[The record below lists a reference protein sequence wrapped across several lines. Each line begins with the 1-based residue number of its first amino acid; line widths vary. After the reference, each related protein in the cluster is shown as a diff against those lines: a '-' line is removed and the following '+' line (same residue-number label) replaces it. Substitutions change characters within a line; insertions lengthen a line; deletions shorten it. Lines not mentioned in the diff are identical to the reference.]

1 MTNQTY
7 GVLDSGEGGGSG
19 WTAAANLEKIHIV
32 RYTGETIEEIETKFG
47 VRRDVPVVD
56 ICVRDAREWVEYRDT
71 AMFPVALRNT
81 INRGVREGQE
91 WLVGWLIQ
99 PEETYLWSPV
109 NANGANIDQYADHIN
124 AHIAALRETWTKP
137 PAALAANVAS
147 FPTAPDDE
155 PF

>member
-19 WTAAANLEKIHIV
+19 WTAADNLEKIHIV

-71 AMFPVALRNT
+71 AMFPIALRNT
-81 INRGVREGQE
+81 ITRGVREGHE
-91 WLVGWLIQ
+91 WLVGWLVR

-109 NANGANIDQYADHIN
+109 NAGGANIDRYAEHIN

-137 PAALAANVAS
+137 PAARAANVA
-147 FPTAPDDE
+147 AAAVPDDE
-155 PF
+155 

>member
-1 MTNQTY
+1 MTKPTY
-7 GVLDSGEGGGSG
+7 GVLDSGDGGGSG

-32 RYTGETIEEIETKFG
+32 RYTGETIAEIETKYG

-71 AMFPVALRNT
+71 AMFPTALRNT

-109 NANGANIDQYADHIN
+109 NANGATIDQYTDHIN
-124 AHIAALRETWTKP
+124 AHIAALRETWAKP
-137 PAALAANVAS
+137 PAAPQAAPAAAA
-147 FPTAPDDE
+147 APDDE